1 MLKYSRQAKT
11 TTATHTFVVEA
22 LSHEGR
28 GISHYHESADHP
40 VDKHGKKVFIQF
52 ALPDERV
59 AATIIRQSKR
69 FEEAE
74 TVTLLSAP
82 SIYRTAPI
90 CEHFTV
96 CGGCSL
102 QHMQADEQIRVKQN
116 TLASHLQHFSGL
128 SPEVWLPA
136 IRSTRQDYRRRAR
149 IGVRYVDSSK
159 KLVMGFRARQ
169 TNRLVPIQHCPIL
182 DVELDQALPEVYQLL
197 NILTARKDI
206 GHIELS
212 MGSHEIALLIRHTA
226 PLPPSDLKK
235 LQQFAQQKRWQLYLQ
250 PKDAGSVHR
259 IDTDAPMRLSYQLA
273 NFGLQLGFA
282 PTDFTQ
288 VNDGVNQ
295 QMINLACK
303 LLDLRV
309 GERVLDLFCGL
320 GNFSLPIAQ
329 CVGEQGH
336 VVAVEGSEAMVERG
350 RENAIRNQLKNIEF
364 YAQDLTQDFS
374 KQPWAKQGFDALLI
388 DPPRSGAEQVMQYIA
403 NFDAKRIVYVSCDP
417 ATLARDAGI
426 LVQKGYRLKQ
436 AGVMD
441 MFTHTSHVESITLFE
456 KIQQCNNESE

>member
-1 MLKYSRQAKT
+1 MT
-11 TTATHTFVVEA
+11 TTHVFAVEA

-28 GISHYHESADHP
+28 GVSHYHESLDHP
-40 VDKHGKKVFIQF
+40 LGKHGKKVFIQF
-52 ALPDERV
+52 ALPGEQVSVKITRK
-59 AATIIRQSKR
+59 SKR

-74 TVTLLSAP
+74 TIALLSTP

-102 QHMQADEQIRVKQN
+102 QHMHADEQIRVKQH

-128 SPEVWLPA
+128 APEVWLPA

-149 IGVRYVDSSK
+149 IGVRYVESLK
-159 KLVMGFRARQ
+159 KLVMGFRESQ
-169 TNRLVPIQHCPIL
+169 TNRLIAIKHCPVL
-182 DVELDQALPEVYQLL
+182 DVALDQALPEVYQVL
-197 NILTARKDI
+197 NALYGRKDI

-226 PLPPSDLKK
+226 PLGASDLKQ
-235 LQQFAQQKRWQLYLQ
+235 LQQFAQQKNWQLYLQ
-250 PKDAGSVHR
+250 PKDINSVYR
-259 IDTDAPMRLSYQLA
+259 IGERAPMRLDYTLPA
-273 NFGLQLGFA
+273 FGLKLCFA

-288 VNDGVNQ
+288 VNDSVNQ
-295 QMINLACK
+295 QMISLACK
-303 LLDLRV
+303 LLNLSF

-320 GNFSLPIAQ
+320 GNFSLPLAC
-329 CVGEQGH
+329 CVGEHGQ
-336 VVAVEGSEAMVERG
+336 VVAVEGSEAMVGRG
-350 RENAIRNQLKNIEF
+350 QENAIRNGLKNIMF
-364 YAQDLTQDFS
+364 YTQDLTQDFS
-374 KQPWAKQGFDALLI
+374 KQPWAQQGFDAILI

-403 NFDAKRIVYVSCDP
+403 NFKAKRIVYVSCDP

-426 LVQKGYRLKQ
+426 LVQKGYQLKK

-441 MFTHTSHVESITLFE
+441 MFTHTSHVESIALFE
-456 KIQQCNNESE
+456 KIQQCKTKMNDAIDRR